1 MTKRQKKNIQ
11 KNLKRFVKK
20 FAYRFASRLLE
31 ITGLLAIGYML
42 GLHLVRY

>member
-1 MTKRQKKNIQ
+1 MTKRQKRKIQ
-11 KNLKRFVKK
+11 KNLKKFVKK

-31 ITGLLAIGYML
+31 ITALIAIGYML